1 LLGPTAYSSD
11 TNCNTLLIPHNGCY
25 QIPFPLNLCNTR
37 KEIEKESIAKS
48 GSTSLERSTTRGNI
62 EFTQDIKER

>member
-11 TNCNTLLIPHNGCY
+11 TNCNTPLIPHNGCY
-25 QIPFPLNLCNTR
+25 KVPFPQNLCNTR

-48 GSTSLERSTTRGNI
+48 GSTSLKRSITRGNI
-62 EFTQDIKER
+62 EIIQEIKER